1 MSVYYLTGNRFR
13 YLIPGQK
20 IKIGFSAATYRK
32 ERNKRMEKKIFA
44 AAIAAMI
51 ALCLAGCANN
61 VSGSGDN
68 SGTPS
73 EPTVSSETSSQ
84 PESVVS
90 TEESSQTESQPQEN
104 KIKQMFDV
112 LPEIPETD
120 ISNLEYEYSDREQG
134 IIITDFLNGETK
146 VRIPDKIDGK
156 PVVAIELNRSVMH
169 ESIYGDPNYYSSPDY
184 KNYDIT
190 ELILPDT
197 MRYIDVGERYTYSD
211 YHAQDA
217 PALNKVKYMNMPS
230 ELLFCNAQLALL
242 QTLYVDEG
250 TVSYPPD
257 PTYYGGVPLV
267 TKSVNTLYLPSTL
280 RAFDKKAMEFSII
293 EHAERKLVFAP
304 SIAKASYN
312 GIEYDGFTDELLAAI
327 NDANGN
333 GYILSA
339 DGKELLRFCSNRA
352 EFAVPNGV
360 EVIND
365 RAFNDCTKLKKISF
379 PDSVTTI
386 YASAFSGCEN
396 FTLTYKG
403 TEYDQ
408 DTVNAIF
415 NRWSL

>member
-1 MSVYYLTGNRFR
+1 M
-13 YLIPGQK
+13 K
-20 IKIGFSAATYRK
+20 
-32 ERNKRMEKKIFA
+32 KKIFA
-44 AAIAAMI
+44 AIAAI
-51 ALCLAGCANN
+51 TALCFSGCANN
-61 VSGSGDN
+61 TSDSGESSDN
-68 SGTPS
+68 ISS
-73 EPTVSSETSSQ
+73 EPTVSSKASSL
-84 PESVVS
+84 PENVDSS
-90 TEESSQTESQPQEN
+90 EESSQTESQPQVN
-104 KIKQMFDV
+104 KVKQMFDV

-120 ISNLEYEYSDREQG
+120 VSDLAYEYSNREQG
-134 IIITDFLNGETK
+134 IIITDFLNGVTE
-146 VRIPDKIDGK
+146 VRIPDKIDGS
-156 PVVAIELNRSVMH
+156 PVVAIELNRSVLH

-184 KNYDIT
+184 KRYDIT

-197 MRYIDVGERYTYSD
+197 VRYIDAGERYTYD
-211 YHAQDA
+211 YYHAQDA

-312 GIEYDGFTDELLAAI
+312 GIEYDGFTDELLAVI

-396 FTLTYKG
+396 FTLIYKG
-403 TEYDQ
+403 AEYNQ
-408 DTVNAIF
+408 DSVSAVF
-415 NRWSL
+415 NRW

>member
-1 MSVYYLTGNRFR
+1 
-13 YLIPGQK
+13 
-20 IKIGFSAATYRK
+20 
-32 ERNKRMEKKIFA
+32 
-44 AAIAAMI
+44 MI

-250 TVSYPPD
+250 TVSYPRPD
-257 PTYYGGVPLV
+257 LLWWCSTGHKERQHPLSSKHSPRV
-267 TKSVNTLYLPSTL
+267 
-280 RAFDKKAMEFSII
+280 R
-293 EHAERKLVFAP
+293 
-304 SIAKASYN
+304 
-312 GIEYDGFTDELLAAI
+312 
-327 NDANGN
+327 
-333 GYILSA
+333 
-339 DGKELLRFCSNRA
+339 
-352 EFAVPNGV
+352 
-360 EVIND
+360 
-365 RAFNDCTKLKKISF
+365 
-379 PDSVTTI
+379 
-386 YASAFSGCEN
+386 
-396 FTLTYKG
+396 
-403 TEYDQ
+403 
-408 DTVNAIF
+408 
-415 NRWSL
+415 